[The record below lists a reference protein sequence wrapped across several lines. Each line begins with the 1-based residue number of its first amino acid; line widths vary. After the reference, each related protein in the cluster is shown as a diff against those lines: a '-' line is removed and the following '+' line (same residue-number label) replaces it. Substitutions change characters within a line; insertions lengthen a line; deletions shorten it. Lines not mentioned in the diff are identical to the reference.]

1 MATTSAEPLA
11 IDVQQ
16 LSKTYREGLIVPRIH
31 PALKNVSLEVK
42 AGEVFGLLG
51 PNGAG
56 KTTLIKVLL
65 GILHPTNGIAQVLR
79 QPAGSK
85 AARRKIGYLP
95 ENLVFPR
102 HHTGRSA
109 LYFYGRLSEM
119 TDAQIAAREQ
129 ELFDLVSLQGRQNEA
144 VRRYSKG
151 MRQRLGLAQ
160 AMLHDPDLLILDEPT
175 DGLDP
180 MGRSQIR
187 DVLDKLKQRG
197 KTVFLNSHI
206 LQEVE
211 LICDRVAIMA
221 LGQLRGIGTIDE
233 LIRSHTDDQSSSVK
247 LEVLASPDRINQVPG
262 LPQGVLVQEIDF
274 GGLGHEGL
282 SRIALESIDQSGVDL
297 LVDILRHANISIL
310 RIERARPSLE
320 QVFMNIVGAA
330 KS

>member
-297 LVDILRHANISIL
+297 LVDILRQANISIL

>member
-16 LSKTYREGLIVPRIH
+16 LSKTYREGLIVRRIH

-51 PNGAG
+51 QNGAG

-262 LPQGVLVQEIDF
+262 LPQGVLVDAIDF
-274 GGLGHEGL
+274 GGLGHQGL
-282 SRIALESIDQSGVDL
+282 SRIALERIDQSGVDL
-297 LVDILRHANISIL
+297 LVDKLRQADISIL

>member
-16 LSKTYREGLIVPRIH
+16 LSKTYREGLFVPRIH

-119 TDAQIAAREQ
+119 TDAQIAAREE

-160 AMLHDPDLLILDEPT
+160 AMLHNPDLLILDEPT

-247 LEVLASPDRINQVPG
+247 LEVLATPDQINQVPR
-262 LPQGVLVQEIDF
+262 LPQGVLVDAIDF
-274 GGLGHEGL
+274 GGLGHQGL

-297 LVDILRHANISIL
+297 LVDKLRQANISIL